1 MPSMWP
7 NTLGRFVQS
16 WLSAGGGV
24 AVATIT
30 SNRVLDGNS
39 AQVQQITASGGN
51 RNVLLPPIASNGFG
65 NGQVFWVQNAGPS
78 NNVLVKDSAG
88 TTTVA
93 TLTPGDWAMVVS
105 YGSTTTPT
113 WAVPAST
120 VGLTS
125 LTLTGAL
132 SAASAAFTGALAA
145 QNGAFS
151 GQLTTTDGVISGNA
165 RVVGGNVHTKQAST
179 TLTNSNVE
187 TTLATHTLPANTVKA
202 GTTVRVRGAVRVTG
216 NAGADTLTLKLR
228 LGGTALVTTA
238 ASAMVAND
246 VARFDFLVTGRA
258 APGATSSVEAEG
270 LVTLS
275 VAGVAGT
282 KAYVLA
288 PANYATNGTLD
299 VDLRGQWSASS
310 ASDIAICES
319 FVVDVVG

>member
-1 MPSMWP
+1 MPGSSWP
-7 NTLGRFVQS
+7 QTLGGFVQQ
-16 WLSAGGGV
+16 WFGGGGGV

-30 SNRVLDGNS
+30 GDRTLNGSS
-39 AQVQQITASGGN
+39 AQFQKITASGAN
-51 RNVLLPPIASNGFG
+51 RNVVLPAIPSNGFG
-65 NGQVFWVQNAGPS
+65 NGQWFVVWNAGAS
-78 NNVLVKDSAG
+78 NNVVVKDSSAA
-88 TTTVA
+88 TVV
-93 TLTPGDWAMVVS
+93 TLTPGDWAWVVS

-132 SAASAAFTGALAA
+132 SAASASITGALSAA
-145 QNGAFS
+145 ATTIT
-151 GQLTTTDGVISGNA
+151 GQLTTTDGVTSGNA
-165 RVVGGNVHTKQAST
+165 RIVGGNVHTKQAST

-228 LGGTALVTTA
+228 LGGTAVVTTA

-246 VARFDFLVTGRA
+246 VARFDFEITGRA
-258 APGATSSVEAEG
+258 VPGASASVEASG

-275 VAGVAGT
+275 VAGAHGVKT
-282 KAYVLA
+282 YVLA
-288 PANYATNGTLD
+288 PANYATNGALD

-310 ASDIAICES
+310 ASDIAICEQ
-319 FVVDVVG
+319 FIVDVVG